1 MNTEKEKPEITIM
14 NEAVVFNEPLCDG
27 YFDIIKS
34 NIEKSE
40 KRSHTTAIILWFVS
54 TIVLVITFLVNYK
67 SDADIPYGIIA
78 GFIAITAFTVYAI
91 KTSKKLN
98 CLMIE
103 SIEQITKNQKV
114 LDNKNK
120 EGEHDRDQDCKIE
133 EK

>member
-1 MNTEKEKPEITIM
+1 VNTAKEKSVISTTDK
-14 NEAVVFNEPLCDG
+14 AVIFNEPLCDG
-27 YFDIIKS
+27 YFDIIKD

-40 KRSHTTAIILWFVS
+40 KRSSTTAVILWFIS
-54 TIVLVITFLVNYK
+54 TIVLVITFLVKYK
-67 SDADIPYGIIA
+67 SDTDIPYGIIA
-78 GFIAITAFTVYAI
+78 GFVAMTAFTIYAI
-91 KTSKKLN
+91 KTSRKLN

-114 LDNKNK
+114 FDNKNK